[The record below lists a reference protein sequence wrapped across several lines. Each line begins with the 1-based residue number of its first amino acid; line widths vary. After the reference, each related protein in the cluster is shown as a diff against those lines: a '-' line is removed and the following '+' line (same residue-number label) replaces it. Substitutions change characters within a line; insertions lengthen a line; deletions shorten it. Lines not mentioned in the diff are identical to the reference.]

1 MRREEAGAETDYS
14 GPPVKGDDV
23 ALAAAIAAGIG
34 SLVLGIVTVWAEASE
49 GFADAMRWWRS
60 VGPLSG
66 KSWVGT
72 VAFMVAA
79 LALAIPAA
87 RGQLRLNF
95 RTGVI
100 IFAVLM
106 LLATLFV
113 FPPFF
118 QQFAPEE

>member
-49 GFADAMRWWRS
+49 GFADAMRWWTS

>member
-49 GFADAMRWWRS
+49 GFADAMRWWTS

-87 RGQLRLNF
+87 RGRLRLNF

>member
-49 GFADAMRWWRS
+49 GFADAMRWWTS

-87 RGQLRLNF
+87 GGRLRLNF

>member
-1 MRREEAGAETDYS
+1 MRREEAGADADYS

-87 RGQLRLNF
+87 RGRLRLNF

>member
-1 MRREEAGAETDYS
+1 MRHEEAGAETDYS

-79 LALAIPAA
+79 LALVIPAA
-87 RGQLRLNF
+87 RGRLRLNF

>member
-1 MRREEAGAETDYS
+1 MRHEEAVAEADYS
-14 GPPVKGDDV
+14 GPPVKGDGV

-79 LALAIPAA
+79 LALVIPAA
-87 RGQLRLNF
+87 RGRLRLNF